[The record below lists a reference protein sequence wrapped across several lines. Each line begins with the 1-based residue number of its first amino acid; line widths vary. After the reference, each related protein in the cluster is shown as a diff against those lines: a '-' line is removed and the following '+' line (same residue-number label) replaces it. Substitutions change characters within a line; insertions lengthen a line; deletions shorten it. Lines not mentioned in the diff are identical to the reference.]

1 MPVADPVGLIMTKY
15 MQHQNTANRAPLAA
29 PIYPLDLNKRL
40 AQLSLTPWIGFC
52 DRRIR
57 ADYKHT

>member
-1 MPVADPVGLIMTKY
+1 MPVADSMGRVMTNY
-15 MQHQNTANRAPLAA
+15 VPPPNTAKRSPLAA

-40 AQLSLTPWIGFC
+40 ALLALTPWIGFC